1 VFFNAP
7 IGAPDVEK
15 DCDRSMKLLLQG
27 SKKIETAKDEIR
39 RLLSIL
45 KPICFRESFISEKFC
60 LTKTYQSYWRE
71 LRQVGGD
78 ASFFQLWEVVRPG
91 HCDRF
96 WEGFANDT
104 PSTEKVIIVR
114 NAFPFFLSECARK
127 IVGFEEKVK
136 PYLNT

>member
-1 VFFNAP
+1 MT
-7 IGAPDVEK
+7 ISVE
-15 DCDRSMKLLLQG
+15 LLLQG
-27 SKKIETAKDEIR
+27 SKEIEKAKDEIR
-39 RLLSIL
+39 RLLNIL
-45 KPICFRESFISEKFC
+45 KPICFKESFISEKFC
-60 LTKTYQSYWRE
+60 LTKTNQSYWWE
-71 LRQVGGD
+71 LRQGHDGT
-78 ASFFQLWEVVRPG
+78 SFFQLWEVVRLG